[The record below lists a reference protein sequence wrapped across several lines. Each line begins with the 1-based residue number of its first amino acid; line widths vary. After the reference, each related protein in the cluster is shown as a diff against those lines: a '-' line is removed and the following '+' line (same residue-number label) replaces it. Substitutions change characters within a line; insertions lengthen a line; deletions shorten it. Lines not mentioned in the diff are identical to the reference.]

1 MDASPS
7 VVGTRCST
15 VRDRL
20 HGRSKPNRRR
30 PDRGASRIRL
40 FGWEP
45 VSTDNNNDETLD
57 GDVAATPVRVLVTG
71 GSGYVGGRLVPTLL
85 DRGHRVRCVVRNPR
99 KLDPAPWAD
108 RVDVVQADIAEDLS
122 EAMTGIDVAVFLVH
136 SIGEGNDWVARER
149 AIADNFRR
157 AAEAAGVRRIVYLG
171 GLGDD
176 HSELSAH
183 LRSRHDVGA
192 ALAAGPIETVELRA
206 AVVIGAGSASFEM
219 LRYLTEV
226 LPVMVTP
233 KWVDTLCQP
242 ISIRDVLRYLVSV
255 IEAPGALAG
264 VLEIGGPDVVPYAEM
279 MAIYASEAGLK
290 KRHLIPVPFLTPR
303 LSSLWVGLVTPVPA
317 QLARPLVD
325 SLVNSVVVTNHRAEE
340 LFPFERVPLAASI
353 HNAIGRTAVGDVPTK
368 FDDASSPVW
377 QPAATDPSWTGG
389 TEFTDVRTLVVAADP
404 HRTWQ
409 AVCRV
414 GGEQGWHRGEL
425 LWKLRGLADQLAGGP
440 GLRRGRRHP
449 DHLSVGE
456 PVDFWRVEDLRT
468 DQLLVLVAEMRL
480 PGKAW
485 LQWTVEP
492 VTAGTLLV
500 QTARFRPRGL
510 FGRAYWYLVAPFHG
524 LVFPGLIKG
533 IARHA
538 SDE

>member
-1 MDASPS
+1 M
-7 VVGTRCST
+7 
-15 VRDRL
+15 
-20 HGRSKPNRRR
+20 N
-30 PDRGASRIRL
+30 PD
-40 FGWEP
+40 
-45 VSTDNNNDETLD
+45 DNNDETSD
-57 GDVAATPVRVLVTG
+57 RDVVATPVRVLVTG
-71 GSGYVGGRLVPTLL
+71 GSGYVGGRLVPALL
-85 DRGHRVRCVVRNPR
+85 ERGHRVRCVARNPR
-99 KLDPAPWAD
+99 KLDPATWSEQIE
-108 RVDVVQADIAEDLS
+108 VVQADIADDLRVARAGF
-122 EAMTGIDVAVFLVH
+122 EVAVFLVH

-149 AIADNFRR
+149 AIAENFRR

-176 HSELSAH
+176 HSELSVH
-183 LRSRHDVGA
+183 LRSRHEVGVV
-192 ALAAGPIETVELRA
+192 LAAGPVETVELRA

-233 KWVDTLCQP
+233 KWVDTRCQP

-264 VLEIGGPDVVPYAEM
+264 VLEIGGPDVVSYAKM
-279 MAIYASEAGLK
+279 MAIYAQEAGLK
-290 KRHLIPVPFLTPR
+290 KRRLIPVPVLTPR

-325 SLVNSVVVTNHRAEE
+325 SLVNSVVVTNHRAEK
-340 LFPFERVPLAASI
+340 LFPFERFPLAASI
-353 HNAIGRTAVGDVPTK
+353 HHAIGRTAVGDVPTK

-377 QPAATDPSWTGG
+377 QSAATDPSWTGG
-389 TEFTDVRTLVVAADP
+389 TEFTDVRTMVVAADP
-404 HRTWQ
+404 HHTWQ

-414 GGEQGWHRGEL
+414 GGEQGWHRGEF

-449 DHLSVGE
+449 DRLSVGE
-456 PVDFWRVEDLRT
+456 PVDFWRVEDLET
-468 DQLLVLVAEMRL
+468 DRLLVLVAEMRL

-492 VTAGTLLV
+492 VSAGTLLV

-533 IARHA
+533 IARSA
-538 SDE
+538 VEE

>member
-1 MDASPS
+1 MHAEERN
-7 VVGTRCST
+7 G
-15 VRDRL
+15 
-20 HGRSKPNRRR
+20 
-30 PDRGASRIRL
+30 
-40 FGWEP
+40 
-45 VSTDNNNDETLD
+45 ETLD
-57 GDVAATPVRVLVTG
+57 RGEASPLRVLVTG
-71 GSGYVGGRLVPTLL
+71 ASGYVGGRLVPELL
-85 DRGHRVRCVVRNPR
+85 ERGHWVRCVVRNPR
-99 KLDPAPWAD
+99 KLNPAPWCTQ
-108 RVDVVQADIAEDLS
+108 VEVVQADIAEDLS
-122 EAMTGIDVAVFLVH
+122 AAMAGIDVAVFLVH
-136 SIGEGNDWVARER
+136 SIGEGVDWVARER
-149 AIADNFRR
+149 AVAENFRQ

-176 HSELSAH
+176 HTELSVH
-183 LRSRHDVGA
+183 LRSRHDVGEV
-192 ALAAGPIETVELRA
+192 LAAGTVETVELRA

-233 KWVDTLCQP
+233 KWVNTPCQP
-242 ISIRDVLRYLVSV
+242 ISIRDVLRCLAFV
-255 IEAPGALAG
+255 IETPGPVAG
-264 VLEIGGPDVVPYAEM
+264 VLEIGGPDVVSYAEM
-279 MAIYASEAGLK
+279 MAIYAREAGLK
-290 KRHLIPVPFLTPR
+290 KRRLIPVPVLTPR

-325 SLVNSVVVTNHRAEE
+325 SLVNSVVVTDHRSEE
-340 LFPFERVPLAASI
+340 LFPFERVPLATAI

-389 TEFTDVRTLVVAADP
+389 TEFTDIRTIVVAADA

-414 GGEQGWHRGEL
+414 GGERGWYRGEP
-425 LWKLRGLADQLAGGP
+425 LWKLRGWLDQLVGGP
-440 GLRRGRRHP
+440 GVRRGRRHP

-456 PVDFWRVEDLRT
+456 PVDFWRVEDLET
-468 DQLLVLVAEMRL
+468 DQRLVLVAEMRL

-485 LQWTVEP
+485 LQWNIEP
-492 VTAGTLLV
+492 VASGTLLV

-524 LVFPGLIKG
+524 FVFPGLIKG
-533 IARHA
+533 IARDA
-538 SDE
+538 VDQ

>member
-1 MDASPS
+1 M
-7 VVGTRCST
+7 
-15 VRDRL
+15 
-20 HGRSKPNRRR
+20 N
-30 PDRGASRIRL
+30 PD
-40 FGWEP
+40 
-45 VSTDNNNDETLD
+45 DNNDETSD
-57 GDVAATPVRVLVTG
+57 RDVVATPLRVLVTG
-71 GSGYVGGRLVPTLL
+71 GSGYVGGRLVPALL
-85 DRGHRVRCVVRNPR
+85 ERGHRVRCVVRNPR
-99 KLDPAPWAD
+99 KLDPATWSEQIE
-108 RVDVVQADIAEDLS
+108 VVQADIADDLR
-122 EAMTGIDVAVFLVH
+122 EAMAGIEVAVFLVH

-149 AIADNFRR
+149 AIAENFRR

-176 HSELSAH
+176 HSELSVH
-183 LRSRHDVGA
+183 LRSRHEVGVV
-192 ALAAGPIETVELRA
+192 LAAGPVETVELRA

-255 IEAPGALAG
+255 IEAPGSLAG
-264 VLEIGGPDVVPYAEM
+264 VLEIGGPDVVSYAKM
-279 MAIYASEAGLK
+279 MAIYAQEAGLK
-290 KRHLIPVPFLTPR
+290 KRRLIPVPVLTPR

-325 SLVNSVVVTNHRAEE
+325 SLVNSVVVTNHRAEK
-340 LFPFERVPLAASI
+340 LFPFERFPLAASI
-353 HNAIGRTAVGDVPTK
+353 HHAIGRTAVGDVPTK

-377 QPAATDPSWTGG
+377 QSAATDPSWTGG
-389 TEFTDVRTLVVAADP
+389 TEFTDVRTMVVAADP
-404 HRTWQ
+404 HHTWQ

-414 GGEQGWHRGEL
+414 GGEQGWHRGEF

-449 DHLSVGE
+449 DRLSVGE
-456 PVDFWRVEDLRT
+456 PVDFWRVEDLET
-468 DQLLVLVAEMRL
+468 DRLLVLVAEMRL

-492 VTAGTLLV
+492 VSAGTLLV

-533 IARHA
+533 IARSA
-538 SDE
+538 VEE

>member
-1 MDASPS
+1 M
-7 VVGTRCST
+7 
-15 VRDRL
+15 
-20 HGRSKPNRRR
+20 N
-30 PDRGASRIRL
+30 PD
-40 FGWEP
+40 
-45 VSTDNNNDETLD
+45 DNNDETSD
-57 GDVAATPVRVLVTG
+57 RDVVAKPLRVLVTG
-71 GSGYVGGRLVPTLL
+71 GSGYVGGRLVPALL
-85 DRGHRVRCVVRNPR
+85 ERGHRVRCVVRNPR
-99 KLDPAPWAD
+99 KLDPATWSEQIE
-108 RVDVVQADIAEDLS
+108 VVQADIADDLR
-122 EAMTGIDVAVFLVH
+122 EAMAGIEVAVFLVH

-149 AIADNFRR
+149 AIAENFRR

-176 HSELSAH
+176 HSELSVH
-183 LRSRHDVGA
+183 LRSRHEVGVV
-192 ALAAGPIETVELRA
+192 LAAGPVETVELRA

-233 KWVDTLCQP
+233 KWVGTRCQP

-264 VLEIGGPDVVPYAEM
+264 VLEIGGPDVVSYAKM
-279 MAIYASEAGLK
+279 MAIYAQEAGLK
-290 KRHLIPVPFLTPR
+290 KRRLIPVPVLTPR

-325 SLVNSVVVTNHRAEE
+325 SLVNAVVVTNHRAEK
-340 LFPFERVPLAASI
+340 LFPFERFPLAASI
-353 HNAIGRTAVGDVPTK
+353 HHAIGRTAVGDVPTK

-377 QPAATDPSWTGG
+377 QSAATDPSWTGG
-389 TEFTDVRTLVVAADP
+389 TEFTDVRTMVVAADP
-404 HRTWQ
+404 HHTWQ

-414 GGEQGWHRGEL
+414 GGEQGWHRGEF

-449 DHLSVGE
+449 DRLSVGE
-456 PVDFWRVEDLRT
+456 PVDFWRVEDLET
-468 DQLLVLVAEMRL
+468 DRLLVLVAEMRL

-492 VTAGTLLV
+492 VSAGTLLV

-533 IARHA
+533 IARSA
-538 SDE
+538 VEE

>member
-1 MDASPS
+1 MI
-7 VVGTRCST
+7 
-15 VRDRL
+15 
-20 HGRSKPNRRR
+20 
-30 PDRGASRIRL
+30 PD
-40 FGWEP
+40 
-45 VSTDNNNDETLD
+45 DNNDETPY
-57 GDVAATPVRVLVTG
+57 GVVVATPANVLITG
-71 GSGYVGGRLVPTLL
+71 ASGYVGGRLVPALL
-85 DRGHRVRCVVRNPR
+85 DRGHRVRCVVRNLR
-99 KLDPAPWAD
+99 KLSPAPWSEQ
-108 RVDVVQADIAEDLS
+108 VDVVQADIAEDLS
-122 EAMTGIDVAVFLVH
+122 EAMAGIDVAVFLVH

-149 AIADNFRR
+149 AIARNFRQ

-176 HSELSAH
+176 YSELSVH

-192 ALAAGPIETVELRA
+192 VLAAGPIETVELRA

-242 ISIRDVLRYLVSV
+242 ISIRDVLRYLVSA

-264 VLEIGGPDVVPYAEM
+264 VLEIGGPDVVSYAEM
-279 MAIYASEAGLK
+279 MAIYAREAGLK
-290 KRHLIPVPFLTPR
+290 KRRLIPVPVLTPR

-325 SLVNSVVVTNHRAEE
+325 SLVNSVVVTDHRAEE
-340 LFPFERVPLAASI
+340 LFPFERVSLAASI

-368 FDDASSPVW
+368 FDDASSSVW

-389 TEFTDVRTLVVAADP
+389 TEFTDVRTMVVATDP

-414 GGEQGWHRGEL
+414 GGEQGWYRGEF

-456 PVDFWRVEDLRT
+456 PVDFWRVEDLET
-468 DQLLVLVAEMRL
+468 DRLLVLVAEMRL

-533 IARHA
+533 ISRHA
-538 SDE
+538 VDE